1 MPSNNDDV
9 DNYDKY
15 QGKEKSGHAAA
26 TKGTSAASVAKLLKG
41 IDFPANKNDL
51 VKQAQ
56 QNKGTVE
63 NTDAVI
69 DTIHQLP
76 DKEYNSMADVE
87 HEVGQ
92 VK

>member
-51 VKQAQ
+51 Y
-56 QNKGTVE
+56 
-63 NTDAVI
+63 
-69 DTIHQLP
+69 QLT
-76 DKEYNSMADVE
+76 
-87 HEVGQ
+87 
-92 VK
+92 